1 MLRLDLHIH
10 TRHSGDSHASPDSVV
25 SRCLKAG
32 LGPVAITD
40 HDNIRGALA
49 VREAAPFPVIIGEEI
64 TSAAG
69 HIIGLFLQ
77 EAVPPGLPAPETAR
91 RIRDQGGLVV
101 APHPR
106 CRLRP
111 RALGLAAL
119 AEMLPWVD
127 LIEGYNS
134 RTVLPGDNAG
144 GLAFAREQG
153 VPVVASSDS
162 HSALELG
169 RTFTE
174 VPEDV
179 YDGTPEG
186 LVRAVRAGRMV
197 SRPPHPLLLMTP
209 GYAKARKVLDF
220 VLAGN
225 EGRKD
230 PSRPSR
236 DADRG

>member
-10 TRHSGDSHASPDSVV
+10 TRCSGDSHASPEAVV

-49 VREAAPFPVIIGEEI
+49 VRQAAPFPVIIGEEV

-69 HIIGLFLQ
+69 HIIGLFLE
-77 EAVPPGLPAPETAR
+77 EAVPPGLPARETAQ

-111 RALGLAAL
+111 RALGLTAL
-119 AEMLPWVD
+119 AEMLPLVD

-134 RTVLPGDNAG
+134 RTVLPGDNAR
-144 GLAFAREQG
+144 GLAFARERG

-174 VPEDV
+174 VSEDV
-179 YDGTPEG
+179 YDGTPQG

-197 SRPPHPLLLMTP
+197 SRPPNALLLMTP
-209 GYAKARKVLDF
+209 GYAKVRKVLDF
-220 VLAGN
+220 VLPGN
-225 EGRKD
+225 EASSDPGPPSQLAGR
-230 PSRPSR
+230 R
-236 DADRG
+236 